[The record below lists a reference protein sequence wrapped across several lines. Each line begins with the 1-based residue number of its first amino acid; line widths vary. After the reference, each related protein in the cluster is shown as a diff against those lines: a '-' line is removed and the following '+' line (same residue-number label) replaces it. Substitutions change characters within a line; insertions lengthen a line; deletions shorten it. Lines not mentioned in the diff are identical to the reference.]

1 MRLNKIILKAFLQ
14 TLAAALLLMGIS
26 LGVVCLAFPQTMMDV
41 TYSMGMDEASVHFA
55 LTSYERFGTV
65 DYILHGADT
74 ALEAELYAEAE
85 ECLEKLIAD
94 DDFAATC
101 EALDAANAAAG
112 KPTGYRA
119 YYYRQI
125 CLAKYEIGK
134 KTEAVDRAVGLLDGK
149 FEEGNP
155 LVAVVAAAR
164 ADDQAGEA
172 TLVYALEQMTLLQT
186 SGVCDGYDG
195 EQRAYFG
202 QVLGALEKWTA

>member
-1 MRLNKIILKAFLQ
+1 MRWNKIILKAFLQ

-41 TYSMGMDEASVHFA
+41 TYSLGMDGASVNFA

-65 DYILHGADT
+65 EYILHGADT
-74 ALEAELYAEAE
+74 ALAAELYDKAE
-85 ECLEKLIAD
+85 ECLEKLIVD

-101 EALDAANAAAG
+101 EALDTANAAAG

-125 CLAKYEIGK
+125 CIAKYEIGK
-134 KTEAVDRAVGLLDGK
+134 KTEAVDCAVGLLGGK
-149 FEEGNP
+149 FEVGNP

-164 ADDQAGEA
+164 ADGQDGQS
-172 TLVYALEQMTLLQT
+172 TLAYALEQMRALQT
-186 SGVCDGYDG
+186 SGVCDGYDA

-202 QVLGALEKWTA
+202 QVFDTLEKWTA

>member
-1 MRLNKIILKAFLQ
+1 MRWNKIILKAFLQ

-26 LGVVCLAFPQTMMDV
+26 LGVVCLAFPQTMMDI
-41 TYSMGMDEASVHFA
+41 TYSMGMDEASVNFA
-55 LTSYERFGTV
+55 LTSYERFETV

-74 ALEAELYAEAE
+74 ALEAKLYAKAE

-94 DDFAATC
+94 DDFEATC
-101 EALDAANAAAG
+101 EALDAANEAAG

-125 CLAKYEIGK
+125 CLAKYEVGK
-134 KTEAVDRAVGLLDGK
+134 GTESVDCAVSLLGGK

-164 ADDQAGEA
+164 ADGQAGQP
-172 TLVYALEQMTLLQT
+172 TLVYALEQMRKLQID
-186 SGVCDGYDG
+186 GVCDGYD
-195 EQRAYFG
+195 EAQRAYFG
-202 QVLGALEKWTA
+202 QVLDTLQKWTA